1 MTERVQR
8 KRIGR
13 RAAQPSMTHQKS
25 MLHQLLYINDVQH
38 LSLTFFNQKKYIL
51 FFTLFVR
58 IVVAGSRSIAQ
69 QFNTLLLQLSRNMRT
84 YFTNKMEKKG
94 NCNECQID
102 LQLDV

>member
-1 MTERVQR
+1 
-8 KRIGR
+8 
-13 RAAQPSMTHQKS
+13 
-25 MLHQLLYINDVQH
+25 
-38 LSLTFFNQKKYIL
+38 
-51 FFTLFVR
+51 VR

-94 NCNECQID
+94 NSNECQID